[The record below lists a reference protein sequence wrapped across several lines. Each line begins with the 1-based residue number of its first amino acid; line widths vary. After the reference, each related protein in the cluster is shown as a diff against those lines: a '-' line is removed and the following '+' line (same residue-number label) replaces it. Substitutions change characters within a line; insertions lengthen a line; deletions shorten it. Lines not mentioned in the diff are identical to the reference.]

1 MAIDF
6 PIMIPEMAAIPLDL
20 LMRTPHSPHEPHTQA
35 MMDPGEIPD
44 LIELIDAF
52 QRDILGSEL
61 SLTSLTDGLATL
73 NHSRNG
79 ITLAI
84 PSNGLDLAGDSD
96 FG

>member
-1 MAIDF
+1 MSIDF
-6 PIMIPEMAAIPLDL
+6 PFIISDMAAIPLDL
-20 LMRTPHSPHEPHTQA
+20 PVRTPHAQA
-35 MMDPGEIPD
+35 MMDPGEIRD

-52 QRDILGSEL
+52 QRDILGREL
-61 SLTSLTDGLATL
+61 SLTSICITDGLATL